1 MTVNPVLL
9 QGAPLDNPSKIV
21 FFNSKLYNAAQY
33 FIVESCVEVQ
43 QHGAANLKFK
53 KIEKEFY
60 TPGFRGGKRHR
71 EPQRACFTD
80 AGTSRDRRSYD
91 PAATQKKI
99 PRVQRG
105 RSGPTPPHP
114 IPVTKISTSKL
125 MSLSL

>member
-43 QHGAANLKFK
+43 QHGAANLKCK
-53 KIEKEFY
+53 KIEKVFY
-60 TPGFRGGKRHR
+60 TPGFRRGKCHR
-71 EPQRACFTD
+71 EPQSARFTD

-99 PRVQRG
+99 SQSSTRQKC
-105 RSGPTPPHP
+105 PPPQP
-114 IPVTKISTSKL
+114 IPSQ
-125 MSLSL
+125 